1 MITNRS
7 LRFALCAA
15 LLLAPLA
22 TRAAQQPGDG
32 SPDDDGASMTAA
44 GAAMRRYEMLLREF
58 GGLQTRVTVEA
69 QTRRDAF
76 AAAIKASRDADNLYY
91 VELLSDD
98 GRTVDPSLW
107 FGGVP
112 YVKPDVEPSPL
123 YEGNEDHLRP
133 YELSVEVFGGSE
145 GSVYLWAPSR
155 AEALREAVF
164 LEGDSDNVQRVVLVA
179 IGKTREWRY
188 GDRTDGAFW
197 FVDEAKPYGGVKGDL
212 DGDVMDAAEEDSSQN
227 QPGDAPDLPWG
238 SGFPPWMDATED
250 LCPDGEPHEWSPEWR
265 STLPVS
271 ELGHDGAE
279 YRSACRRCRY
289 VHRSRVEGAK
299 RSEWNR
305 ESYFICDTPWDD
317 DPEATTDG

>member
-1 MITNRS
+1 
-7 LRFALCAA
+7 
-15 LLLAPLA
+15 
-22 TRAAQQPGDG
+22 
-32 SPDDDGASMTAA
+32 
-44 GAAMRRYEMLLREF
+44 MLLREF
-58 GGLQTRVTVEA
+58 GGARTRVTVEA

-123 YEGNEDHLRP
+123 YEPDEDHLRP
-133 YELSVEVFGGSE
+133 YELSVEVFDETQGAE
-145 GSVYLWAPSR
+145 YVWAPSR
-155 AEALREAVF
+155 GEALREAVF

-179 IGKTREWRY
+179 IGKTRQWRY
-188 GDRTDGAFW
+188 GNRTDGAFW
-197 FVDEAKPYGGVKGDL
+197 FVDEAQPYGGVKGDL
-212 DGDVMDAAEEDSSQN
+212 DGEGMDVAEEDSSQN

-238 SGFPPWMDATED
+238 PGFPPWMDATDD

-265 STLPVS
+265 STLPAS
-271 ELGHDGAE
+271 ELGHDGVE

-289 VHRSRVEGAK
+289 VHRSRVEGATRGPLQNGK
-299 RSEWNR
+299 FYYMRS
-305 ESYFICDTPWDD
+305 SSPWEDDPEPWED

>member
-1 MITNRS
+1 
-7 LRFALCAA
+7 
-15 LLLAPLA
+15 
-22 TRAAQQPGDG
+22 
-32 SPDDDGASMTAA
+32 MTTA
-44 GAAMRRYEMLLREF
+44 GAAIRRYEMLLREF
-58 GGLQTRVTVEA
+58 GGAHTRVTVEA

-98 GRTVDPSLW
+98 GRTVDPSLR

-123 YEGNEDHLRP
+123 YEDDEDHLRP
-133 YELSVEVFGGSE
+133 YELSVEVFRETQGAE
-145 GSVYLWAPSR
+145 YVLAPSR
-155 AEALREAVF
+155 GEALREAVF

-179 IGKTREWRY
+179 IGKTRQWRY

-197 FVDEAKPYGGVKGDL
+197 FVDEARRYGGVMGDL
-212 DGDVMDAAEEDSSQN
+212 HGEGMDAVED
-227 QPGDAPDLPWG
+227 DAPPQEPELTVPHDVAW
-238 SGFPPWMDATED
+238 PPWMDATDD

-265 STLPVS
+265 STLPAS
-271 ELGHDGAE
+271 ELGHDGVE

-305 ESYFICDTPWDD
+305 ESYFICDTPWED
-317 DPEATTDG
+317 DPETTTDG

>member
-1 MITNRS
+1 
-7 LRFALCAA
+7 
-15 LLLAPLA
+15 
-22 TRAAQQPGDG
+22 
-32 SPDDDGASMTAA
+32 MTTA

-58 GGLQTRVTVEA
+58 GGAQTRVTVEA

-123 YEGNEDHLRP
+123 YEDDEDHLRP
-133 YELSVEVFGGSE
+133 YELSVEVFREAQGAE
-145 GSVYLWAPSR
+145 YVLAPSR
-155 AEALREAVF
+155 GEALREAVF
-164 LEGDSDNVQRVVLVA
+164 LEGASDNVQRVVLVA
-179 IGKTREWRY
+179 IGKTRQWRY

-197 FVDEAKPYGGVKGDL
+197 FVDEAQPYGGVMGDL
-212 DGDVMDAAEEDSSQN
+212 HGEGMDAVED
-227 QPGDAPDLPWG
+227 DAPPQEPELTVPRDVVW
-238 SGFPPWMDATED
+238 PPWMDATDD

-265 STLPVS
+265 STLPAS

-289 VHRSRVEGAK
+289 ILRSRTDGATRGPIQNGK
-299 RSEWNR
+299 FYYMRCS
-305 ESYFICDTPWDD
+305 TPWED

>member
-32 SPDDDGASMTAA
+32 SPDDDGAFMTTA

-91 VELLSDD
+91 VELLSDN
-98 GRTVDPSLW
+98 GRKVDPSLR

-123 YEGNEDHLRP
+123 YEGDEDHVRP
-133 YELSVEVFGGSE
+133 YLLVVEVFGDASG
-145 GSVYLWAPSR
+145 GVRLWAPSR
-155 AEALREAVF
+155 AEALRETVF
-164 LEGDSDNVQRVVLVA
+164 LEGASDNVLRVTLVG
-179 IGKTREWRY
+179 IGKTRLDS
-188 GDRTDGAFW
+188 GDYW
-197 FVDEAKPYGGVKGDL
+197 FVDEARRYGGVMGDL
-212 DGDVMDAAEEDSSQN
+212 HGEGMDAVED
-227 QPGDAPDLPWG
+227 DAPPQEPELTVPRDVVW
-238 SGFPPWMDATED
+238 PPWMDATDD

-265 STLPVS
+265 STLPAS
-271 ELGHDGAE
+271 ELGHGGAE

-289 VHRSRVEGAK
+289 VHRSRVEGSK

-305 ESYFICDTPWDD
+305 ESYFICDTPWED
-317 DPEATTDG
+317 DPETTTDG

>member
-1 MITNRS
+1 MTTVG
-7 LRFALCAA
+7 AA
-15 LLLAPLA
+15 L
-22 TRAAQQPGDG
+22 
-32 SPDDDGASMTAA
+32 
-44 GAAMRRYEMLLREF
+44 RRYEMLLREF
-58 GGLQTRVTVEA
+58 GGAQTRVTVEA

-179 IGKTREWRY
+179 IGKTRQWRY
-188 GDRTDGAFW
+188 GNRTDGAFW
-197 FVDEAKPYGGVKGDL
+197 FVDEAQPYGGVKGDL
-212 DGDVMDAAEEDSSQN
+212 DGEGMDVAEEDSSQN

-238 SGFPPWMDATED
+238 PGFPPWMDATDD

-265 STLPVS
+265 SILPAS

-289 VHRSRVEGAK
+289 VHRSRTDGATRGPMQNGK
-299 RSEWNR
+299 FYYMRSSSPWDDDPE
-305 ESYFICDTPWDD
+305 PWDD

>member
-32 SPDDDGASMTAA
+32 SPDDDGAFMTAA

-91 VELLSDD
+91 VELLSDN
-98 GRTVDPSLW
+98 GRTVDPSPW

-112 YVKPDVEPSPL
+112 YVKPDTEPSPL
-123 YEGNEDHLRP
+123 YEPDEDHLRP
-133 YELSVEVFGGSE
+133 YELSVEVFGETQGAE
-145 GSVYLWAPSR
+145 YVLAPSR
-155 AEALREAVF
+155 GEALREAVF
-164 LEGDSDNVQRVVLVA
+164 LEGASDNVQRVVLVA
-179 IGKTREWRY
+179 IGKTRQWRY

-197 FVDEAKPYGGVKGDL
+197 FVDEAQPYGGVMGDL
-212 DGDVMDAAEEDSSQN
+212 HGEGMDAVED
-227 QPGDAPDLPWG
+227 DAPPQEPELTVPRDVVW
-238 SGFPPWMDATED
+238 PPWMDATED

-265 STLPVS
+265 STLPAS
-271 ELGHDGAE
+271 ELGHDGVE

-305 ESYFICDTPWDD
+305 ESYFICDTPWED
-317 DPEATTDG
+317 DPETTTDG

>member
-1 MITNRS
+1 
-7 LRFALCAA
+7 
-15 LLLAPLA
+15 
-22 TRAAQQPGDG
+22 
-32 SPDDDGASMTAA
+32 MTTA
-44 GAAMRRYEMLLREF
+44 GAALRRYEMLLREF
-58 GGLQTRVTVEA
+58 GGAQTRVTVEA

-76 AAAIKASRDADNLYY
+76 AAAIKASRDADNLHY

-112 YVKPDVEPSPL
+112 YVKPDVEPSSL
-123 YEGNEDHLRP
+123 YEDDEDHLRP
-133 YELSVEVFGGSE
+133 YELSVEVFRETQGAE
-145 GSVYLWAPSR
+145 YVLAPSR
-155 AEALREAVF
+155 GEALREAVF

-197 FVDEAKPYGGVKGDL
+197 FVDEAQPYGGVKGDL
-212 DGDVMDAAEEDSSQN
+212 DGEGMDAVED
-227 QPGDAPDLPWG
+227 DAPPQEPELTVPRDVAW
-238 SGFPPWMDATED
+238 PPWMDATDD

-265 STLPVS
+265 STLPAS
-271 ELGHDGAE
+271 DLGHDGAE

-289 VHRSRVEGAK
+289 VHRSRTDGATRGPMQNGK
-299 RSEWNR
+299 FYYMRS
-305 ESYFICDTPWDD
+305 SSPWDD

>member
-1 MITNRS
+1 
-7 LRFALCAA
+7 
-15 LLLAPLA
+15 
-22 TRAAQQPGDG
+22 
-32 SPDDDGASMTAA
+32 MTTA
-44 GAAMRRYEMLLREF
+44 GAAIRRYEMLLREF
-58 GGLQTRVTVEA
+58 GGAQTRVTVEA

-98 GRTVDPSLW
+98 GRTVDPSLR

-112 YVKPDVEPSPL
+112 YVKPDTEPSPL
-123 YEGNEDHLRP
+123 YEGDEDHLRP
-133 YELSVEVFGGSE
+133 YDLSVEVFGGVE
-145 GSVYLWAPSR
+145 GGEYVLAPSR
-155 AEALREAVF
+155 GEALRETVF
-164 LEGDSDNVQRVVLVA
+164 LEGASDNVQRVVLVA

-197 FVDEAKPYGGVKGDL
+197 FVDEAQPYGGVMGDL
-212 DGDVMDAAEEDSSQN
+212 HGEGMDAVED
-227 QPGDAPDLPWG
+227 DAPPQEPELTVPRDVAW
-238 SGFPPWMDATED
+238 PPWMDATDD

-265 STLPVS
+265 SILPAS

-289 VHRSRVEGAK
+289 VHRSRTDGATRGPFQNGK
-299 RSEWNR
+299 FYYMRS
-305 ESYFICDTPWDD
+305 SSPWEDDPEPWED

>member
-1 MITNRS
+1 
-7 LRFALCAA
+7 
-15 LLLAPLA
+15 
-22 TRAAQQPGDG
+22 
-32 SPDDDGASMTAA
+32 MTTA
-44 GAAMRRYEMLLREF
+44 GAALRRYEMLLREF
-58 GGLQTRVTVEA
+58 GGAHTRVTVEA

-98 GRTVDPSLW
+98 GRTVDPSLR

-123 YEGNEDHLRP
+123 YEGDEDHLRP
-133 YELSVEVFGGSE
+133 YELSVEVFGGAE
-145 GSVYLWAPSR
+145 GGVYLGAPSR

-164 LEGDSDNVQRVVLVA
+164 LEGDSDNVLRIFLVA
-179 IGKTREWRY
+179 IGKTRLDS
-188 GDRTDGAFW
+188 GDYW
-197 FVDEAKPYGGVKGDL
+197 FVDEARRYGGVMGDL
-212 DGDVMDAAEEDSSQN
+212 HGEGMDAVED
-227 QPGDAPDLPWG
+227 DAPQELTVPRDVVW
-238 SGFPPWMDATED
+238 PPWMDATED

-265 STLPVS
+265 STLPAS

-289 VHRSRVEGAK
+289 ILRSRTDGATRGPLQNGK
-299 RSEWNR
+299 FYYMRCS
-305 ESYFICDTPWDD
+305 TPWEDDPEPWED